1 MFLDESRSIYQT
13 KPDMEL
19 LLDRAS
25 GRRRVK
31 PRGRTAGVILAL
43 LMGLGVARADT
54 SGLMD
59 AFASTNWTFSLGSGS
74 GGFTNANTE
83 LDLVGPTATPP
94 GGSSFDGIR
103 YNGPLGGGLAVGGT
117 VEFHWEYANYGI
129 TVSPSGGEIDWTPP
143 GGGSPM
149 QALLGQE
156 GVSGSGNFSTDLL
169 AGTPFSLLL
178 TTSFPPGVSGK
189 LSATLIITDFQ
200 FHPDIPEPSTGAL
213 FGSVLLSLG
222 AARWRRCRRRASG
235 QR

>member
-54 SGLMD
+54 SGFMD

-103 YNGPLGGGLAVGGT
+103 YNGPL
-117 VEFHWEYANYGI
+117 
-129 TVSPSGGEIDWTPP
+129 
-143 GGGSPM
+143 
-149 QALLGQE
+149 
-156 GVSGSGNFSTDLL
+156 
-169 AGTPFSLLL
+169 
-178 TTSFPPGVSGK
+178 
-189 LSATLIITDFQ
+189 
-200 FHPDIPEPSTGAL
+200 
-213 FGSVLLSLG
+213 
-222 AARWRRCRRRASG
+222 
-235 QR
+235 